1 MSYASFWRLYNMLAP
16 GMESAREAYYGY
28 EKKGGRAG
36 GNFVDPP
43 VLNGPISGSA
53 RLACA
58 LRYFA
63 GGSPYDILV
72 NYGLCYQDVLAS
84 VWIVVHAINTFP
96 GFQITFPSSYTEQEK
111 IVKGFKKASTVRFD
125 NCVGAIDGILIWML
139 KPTAKEAAKT
149 GVGQKKFLCG
159 RKNKFVLNCQA
170 VSDVRGKILDISITY
185 GGSSSDLLA
194 YKASDLSKRVEEGLL
209 RPGLVLY
216 GNNAYLNSKYMAMPY
231 PNVANN
237 PLERSKDNYNFF
249 LHRYVYYCK

>member
-1 MSYASFWRLYNMLAP
+1 M
-16 GMESAREAYYGY
+16 
-28 EKKGGRAG
+28 
-36 GNFVDPP
+36 
-43 VLNGPISGSA
+43 
-53 RLACA
+53 
-58 LRYFA
+58 
-63 GGSPYDILV
+63 
-72 NYGLCYQDVLAS
+72 
-84 VWIVVHAINTFP
+84 WIVVHAINTFP

-170 VSDVRGKILDISITY
+170 VSNVRGKILDISITY